1 MPLGP
6 APHSIRAESLTSTRM
21 TVLAPSIIA
30 ADFRALAAQLA
41 LVEPYSSAWHVDVMD
56 GHYVPNLT
64 IGPMVVDTIAKAS
77 DLPQDVHLMITNVDD
92 TWEWY
97 AKSGARRIA
106 YHHDQSSDATKLA
119 RVIRQ
124 AGVGPGLAV
133 NPDVEVSDIER
144 FLDVVDH
151 LIVMSVYPG
160 FSGQTFIPEAVPK
173 LAALRK
179 LIDERNLGIDLYID
193 GGVSTSTAQQ
203 CVDAGADVLISASA
217 IFGAADPAAV
227 ARELRDIAG
236 S

>member
-1 MPLGP
+1 M
-6 APHSIRAESLTSTRM
+6 AT
-21 TVLAPSIIA
+21 LAPSIIA
-30 ADFRALAAQLA
+30 ADFGALAGQLA

-64 IGPMVVDTIAKAS
+64 IGPMVMDAIGKAS
-77 DLPQDVHLMITNVDD
+77 SLPQDVHLMIANVDD

-97 AKSGARRIA
+97 AKAGARRIA

-119 RVIRQ
+119 RVISE
-124 AGVGPGLAV
+124 AGIGPGLAV
-133 NPDVEVSDIER
+133 NPDVGVAEIEP

-160 FSGQTFIPEAVPK
+160 FSGQKFIPDAVPK

-179 LIDERNLGIDLYID
+179 LIDERNLGIELYID
-193 GGVSTSTAQQ
+193 GGVSSETAPE
-203 CVDAGADVLISASA
+203 CVAAGADVLISASA
-217 IFGAADPAAV
+217 IFGASDPAAV